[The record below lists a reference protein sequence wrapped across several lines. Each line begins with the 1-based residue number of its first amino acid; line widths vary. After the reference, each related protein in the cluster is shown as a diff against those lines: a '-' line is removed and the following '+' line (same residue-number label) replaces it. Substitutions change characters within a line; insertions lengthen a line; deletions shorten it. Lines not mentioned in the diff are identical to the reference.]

1 VHPPLLHLTV
11 RQDYITHH
19 IYPSYM
25 NDDVHIINML
35 KGMTEVSFVV
45 KASWNRRVFHQQ
57 TQLRSKVT
65 VLLLLLA
72 FAQCY
77 QMVDLEKDTRR
88 WWFSPRS

>member
-1 VHPPLLHLTV
+1 
-11 RQDYITHH
+11 
-19 IYPSYM
+19 M

-65 VLLLLLA
+65 VLFFTGLLPSA
-72 FAQCY
+72 Y

-88 WWFSPRS
+88 WWFSPRSWLWNSIRHCMASSTEPI